1 MALDQGINSVT
12 IVETGQSGIGASHHA
27 LFNKS
32 QLELSFESDITDVE
46 VW

>member
-1 MALDQGINSVT
+1 MALDQNIESVT
-12 IVETGQSGIGASHHA
+12 ISETYTSGIGASHHA

-32 QLELSFESDITDVE
+32 QTERSFEADITDVE